1 MKELVRQYIFDFLEN
16 KKDMKFNLN
25 NYQIYLGYGDIIKLR
40 IYSEWNLITTYDFLE
55 EDENKMYNFIFST
68 TK

>member
-40 IYSEWNLITTYDFLE
+40 IYSE
-55 EDENKMYNFIFST
+55 
-68 TK
+68 